1 MKRTGTMMLVLVAC
15 AAGIGGVWLNP
26 ALAADNSAA
35 PPVLYYQ
42 DPDGRA
48 DYSDVPKTTADG
60 RAYRAIRQGEDISV
74 EPVKAPAPQAASGTD
89 KKIKFYRNPMGLPD
103 ISKTPKKDSMGMD
116 YIPVYEGEQED
127 ATTITLT
134 PGKVQRLG
142 VTTQKA
148 ALRVLS
154 VKVRAPGSI
163 QLDERTISVVS
174 VRSEGFVDKVEDVTT
189 GTEVKAGAK
198 LLQIYSP
205 AITSAAIEFVA
216 VLNNKMG
223 KAALVGARQR
233 LRNLD
238 APPDLLAQIEKTR
251 TVPIAFTW
259 TAPRD
264 GIVLERN
271 VSDGQRV
278 MPGDVLFRV
287 ADHSVVW
294 ALVNVAER
302 DLAMIAQGQKV
313 ILKTSAYGA
322 REFPGIVALVYPHLD
337 PATRSVRVRIELK
350 NEGLVL
356 RPDMYVEAS
365 IDTGT
370 DKPVVAVPESAVIDS
385 GSRQVVLVDRGDGKF
400 SPRAVKV
407 GRRGVGYVE
416 IKDGVA
422 DGESVVTSANFLI
435 DAESNLQSALQ
446 SMSGEGAPK

>member
-1 MKRTGTMMLVLVAC
+1 MMLILAAY
-15 AAGIGGVWLNP
+15 AAGVGGVWLGP
-26 ALAADNSAA
+26 AWAADTAAA

-60 RAYRAIRQGEDISV
+60 RPYRAVHQGEDITV
-74 EPVKAPAPQAASGTD
+74 EPAKAPAPKTASGTE

-127 ATTITLT
+127 ANTITLT

-142 VTTQKA
+142 VATQKA

-154 VKVRAPGSI
+154 VPVRAPGSI

-189 GTEVKAGAK
+189 GTEVKAGEK

-205 AITSAAIEFVA
+205 AMTAAAIEYVA
-216 VLNNKMG
+216 ALNGKMG
-223 KAALVGARQR
+223 EAALAGGRQR

-238 APPDLLAQIEKTR
+238 APQDLLAQIEKTR
-251 TVPIAFTW
+251 AVPIAFTW

-294 ALVNVAER
+294 ALVDVAER
-302 DLAMIAQGQKV
+302 DLAMVAQGQKV
-313 ILKTSAYGA
+313 ILKTSSYGA
-322 REFPGIVALVYPHLD
+322 REFPGTVALVYPHLD
-337 PATRSVRVRIELK
+337 PGTRSVRVRIELK
-350 NEGLVL
+350 NEDMLL
-356 RPDMYVEAS
+356 RPDMYVEAL

-370 DKPVVAVPESAVIDS
+370 GKPVMAVPESAVIDS
-385 GSRQVVLVDRGDGKF
+385 GSRQVVIVDRGDGKF
-400 SPRAVKV
+400 SPRAVKI
-407 GRRGVGYVE
+407 GRRGQGYVE
-416 IKDGVA
+416 IKDGVT
-422 DGESVVTSANFLI
+422 DGESVVTTANFLI

-446 SMSGEGAPK
+446 SMSGDGAPQ